1 MSARKEGEADR
12 ATPRA
17 AYLSVVLAPGAGAVG
32 TPTDRG
38 LPWRSGY
45 GAPEGGAETD
55 RGNPGARPVLG
66 GLEAPSGN
74 WLLESKG
81 RTLDVQVGVGDAG
94 SADDLINR
102 LVSNVEAEG
111 VSFDPWRQR
120 VPVEI
125 TNCPEQ
131 ALGRIL
137 GTVEGWLADSGHAST
152 QVENGRAY
160 VLGAPSVVGETA

>member
-1 MSARKEGEADR
+1 M
-12 ATPRA
+12 
-17 AYLSVVLAPGAGAVG
+17 LAPGAGAVG

-120 VPVEI
+120 VLVEI

-152 QVENGRAY
+152 QVEIDGRAY

>member
-1 MSARKEGEADR
+1 M
-12 ATPRA
+12 
-17 AYLSVVLAPGAGAVG
+17 
-32 TPTDRG
+32 
-38 LPWRSGY
+38 
-45 GAPEGGAETD
+45 
-55 RGNPGARPVLG
+55 
-66 GLEAPSGN
+66 
-74 WLLESKG
+74 
-81 RTLDVQVGVGDAG
+81 DVQVGVGDAG

-120 VPVEI
+120 VLVEI

-137 GTVEGWLADSGHAST
+137 GTVEGWLADSGHAPT
-152 QVENGRAY
+152 QVEIDGRAY